1 MPIDQYTMNYLNH
14 LSHVIQSFQ
23 ERLYASEQKIQTL
36 QDEFDRLKNDSKMN
50 VGRIEYKFDQLKIE
64 RLEGTLNIG
73 LTPKSGEGLLDDLSV
88 GDQSIQMGNE
98 TNPNPLRTA
107 MNPITDAVTSRVGRF
122 LQTEALNELKQIEAK
137 LEFPLDDNYRL
148 FIIEDIRK
156 QIPLRISQLVE
167 TLRGSS
173 NQASLPDE
181 SDSLENYLFDSI
193 HSEILN
199 GIEQFILKLK
209 SGGVSG

>member
-167 TLRGSS
+167 TLRGPS

>member
-73 LTPKSGEGLLDDLSV
+73 LTPKLGEGLLDDLSV